1 MTVAPVYNSK
11 GSLGIGALS
20 VAAPLG
26 QVANAVPPRRR
37 PVGFQGFRAGQLR
50 VGPVVDKSREL
61 VADLGIRPA
70 EVTDKLPVGLG
81 QGEIGRQPMR
91 VARVRRVIFTP
102 FRGSSITTY
111 GIRLS
116 RSCVTPVTRD
126 RGVVTAVT
134 RDIRDIIAVLPLALG
149 ILGPLAFKSG
159 LMLAILSG
167 TLSFDRR

>member
-37 PVGFQGFRAGQLR
+37 PVGFQ
-50 VGPVVDKSREL
+50 
-61 VADLGIRPA
+61 
-70 EVTDKLPVGLG
+70 
-81 QGEIGRQPMR
+81 
-91 VARVRRVIFTP
+91 
-102 FRGSSITTY
+102 
-111 GIRLS
+111 IRLS